1 MGQREGGLN
10 VNRGSKFSVCLLG
23 WGEGR
28 DRRQEF
34 DNSIV
39 VCFLFKT
46 DRSSC
51 QSISVLP
58 MLLKN
63 ILYFFTH
70 HLPIP
75 TNYSYRTEVEFTNAV
90 AEGLDQQI

>member
-46 DRSSC
+46 DLVTDRMKESPVAGRPVSGQMSQLQRRMGC
-51 QSISVLP
+51 FSGVPQLSEVTRPQVHFPISL
-58 MLLKN
+58 
-63 ILYFFTH
+63 
-70 HLPIP
+70 
-75 TNYSYRTEVEFTNAV
+75 
-90 AEGLDQQI
+90 

>member
-10 VNRGSKFSVCLLG
+10 VSRGSKFSVCLLG

-28 DRRQEF
+28 DRRQEL

-46 DRSSC
+46 DLVIDRMKESPVARRLVSSQLSQLQRRMGC
-51 QSISVLP
+51 FSGVSQLPEVTQPQVYFPISL
-58 MLLKN
+58 
-63 ILYFFTH
+63 
-70 HLPIP
+70 
-75 TNYSYRTEVEFTNAV
+75 
-90 AEGLDQQI
+90 